1 MRKKRKK
8 NLYFIIGKVLLGKFR
23 NEMKFFHEIHVVV
36 GHVRHGKCGRASWEF
51 WKLEKNIRIQYESWC
66 SYLFSALSEPFG
78 NRFALPQPQN
88 CLRASACAN
97 VCVCVCVCHVVVW
110 GLLSP
115 PRGLLALSLCLSRSL
130 SRHALDS
137 ETRAAAAAAAA
148 AQYQQQHQPQLTE
161 IILVEFQNFYFNS
174 VISKKYKHTHTQA
187 SRKCDFECFYPNI

>member
-1 MRKKRKK
+1 MM
-8 NLYFIIGKVLLGKFR
+8 LLFI
-23 NEMKFFHEIHVVV
+23 
-36 GHVRHGKCGRASWEF
+36 
-51 WKLEKNIRIQYESWC
+51 
-66 SYLFSALSEPFG
+66 SALSEPFG

-97 VCVCVCVCHVVVW
+97 VCVCVCVLCCRL
-110 GLLSP
+110 GAALSAP
-115 PRGLLALSLCLSRSL
+115 WVAGTLSLCLCRSL

-174 VISKKYKHTHTQA
+174 VISKKYKHTHRRQGSA
-187 SRKCDFECFYPNI
+187 ISSVFIRVFKFIFEQQMDF